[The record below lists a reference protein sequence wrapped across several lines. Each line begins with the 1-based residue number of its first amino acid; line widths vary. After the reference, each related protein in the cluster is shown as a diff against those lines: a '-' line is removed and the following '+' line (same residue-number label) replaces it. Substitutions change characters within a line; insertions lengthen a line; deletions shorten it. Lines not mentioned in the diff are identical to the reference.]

1 MNILKKYIKIYI
13 NESTSKIV
21 DKRKVVAAV
30 IIKDRKV
37 LILQRGETAP
47 WMPCKWNLPGGMVDA
62 GETNDEA
69 VVREI
74 EEETNIVISK
84 KDVVS
89 MGYFDGGSYML
100 ETFKAY
106 TNSNKLPDGSFDS
119 NLRKSLL
126 PISEELGFSES
137 MDYAWITKEEIDNYS
152 FVPTVEDTLGKVF
165 NNM

>member
-1 MNILKKYIKIYI
+1 MSILKNYIKIYI

-21 DKRKVVAAV
+21 NKRKVVAAV
-30 IIKDRKV
+30 IIKDGKV

-47 WMPCKWNLPGGMVDA
+47 WMPRKWNLPGGMVDA
-62 GETNDEA
+62 GETNEEA

-74 EEETNIVISK
+74 KEETNIVISE
-84 KDVVS
+84 KDIES

-100 ETFKAY
+100 ETFKGY
-106 TNSNKLPDGSFDS
+106 TNSNKLPDGIFDA
-119 NLRKSLL
+119 SLL

-152 FVPTVEDTLGKVF
+152 FVPTVEDTLRKVF
-165 NNM
+165 SSMQNK